1 MVRECSSRDPF
12 CPVKWRENST
22 EQLPPYSQSQ
32 CRLAEGNW
40 LKEIC
45 DETRILYLSHSS
57 LKVSLQI
64 LDNIL
69 QIYISN
75 YFTSENVAS
84 NESVVKYTNMAKK

>member
-1 MVRECSSRDPF
+1 MFQQR
-12 CPVKWRENST
+12 PVLSCEMER
-22 EQLPPYSQSQ
+22 EQLHRAASTLQSVSQR
-32 CRLAEGNW
+32 RLAEGNR
-40 LKEIC
+40 LKEIG
-45 DETRILYLSHSS
+45 DETRILHLSHSS